1 MQINKRGYFSKKI
14 RHFFPKKSVFFENNQ
29 NFRATDWAENLGV
42 LGVTFVAIFGAIAPQ
57 PSLPLPSTSLSLSI
71 YLSISLGRGRLR
83 KIGVGIELGERQYVF
98 CTVKPPHHPRSFLAP
113 PLHNPH
119 TVTKERGNAGR
130 DETNART
137 IISVGVGDVGKE
149 TGNGEERCSVEE
161 SSIAKLKNVGKVS
174 QNRK

>member
-1 MQINKRGYFSKKI
+1 MERDHRSEEAW
-14 RHFFPKKSVFFENNQ
+14 RKSYEG
-29 NFRATDWAENLGV
+29 FRARHLLARMVKKRRLY
-42 LGVTFVAIFGAIAPQ
+42 
-57 PSLPLPSTSLSLSI
+57 LPFALSLSI